1 MSATG
6 TWRDRTPWRA
16 TQRVAWEALK
26 KWHAEREGAMR
37 ASFSI
42 VRCLLMTA
50 AATVLIGCTS
60 VSPDSGAVGTPT
72 AAPVGSQTAAPVDR
86 RIPFTAQLREQWK
99 FTDDEI
105 KSLQFYV
112 HDTVLLSREATEGNR
127 VARGKLVASSGRYEI
142 ELPAG
147 TPGVAVRVEPNRLW
161 LCFET
166 DCSATL
172 MFSCANDG
180 CIKGWD
186 GKYNS
191 LVRAYS
197 GVEEEVDY
205 GGATYLMKPTTYI
218 EIDED
223 ALAKVQI
230 ERRVLPGKRLND
242 ARDCKLSRTSSLI
255 CPDIK

>member
-1 MSATG
+1 MQA
-6 TWRDRTPWRA
+6 
-16 TQRVAWEALK
+16 
-26 KWHAEREGAMR
+26 
-37 ASFSI
+37 FSI

-50 AATVLIGCTS
+50 AAIVLIGCTS
-60 VSPDSGAVGTPT
+60 VLPDSGAVGRPT
-72 AAPVGSQTAAPVDR
+72 ATPVGRPTATPVGRPTATPVDR
-86 RIPFTAQLREQWK
+86 RIPFTVQLREQWK

-127 VARGKLVASSGRYEI
+127 IARGKLVTSSGRYEI

-147 TPGVAVRVEPNRLW
+147 TPGVVIRVEPDRLW

-180 CIKGWD
+180 CTKGWG

-191 LVRAYS
+191 LVRAYT

-205 GGATYLMKPTTYI
+205 GGATYLMNPITYI

-242 ARDCKLSRTSSLI
+242 VRDCKLSRSSSLI

>member
-1 MSATG
+1 MH
-6 TWRDRTPWRA
+6 
-16 TQRVAWEALK
+16 V
-26 KWHAEREGAMR
+26 
-37 ASFSI
+37 FCI

-50 AATVLIGCTS
+50 AAIVLIGCTS
-60 VSPDSGAVGTPT
+60 VSPDSGAVGRPT
-72 AAPVGSQTAAPVDR
+72 ATPVDR
-86 RIPFTAQLREQWK
+86 RIPFTAQLREEWK
-99 FTDDEI
+99 FSDDEI

-112 HDTVLLSREATEGNR
+112 HDTVLLSREATERNR
-127 VARGKLVASSGRYEI
+127 IARGKLVPGSGRYEI

-147 TPGVAVRVEPNRLW
+147 TPGVVIRVAPDRLW

-180 CIKGWD
+180 CTKGWG

-191 LVRAYS
+191 LVRAYT
-197 GVEEEVDY
+197 GVEEEEVDY
-205 GGATYLMKPTTYI
+205 GGATYLMKPITYI

-223 ALAKVQI
+223 ALAKVPI
-230 ERRVLPGKRLND
+230 DRRVPGKRLED
-242 ARDCKLSRTSSLI
+242 ERDCKLSRSSSLI

>member
-1 MSATG
+1 MQA
-6 TWRDRTPWRA
+6 
-16 TQRVAWEALK
+16 
-26 KWHAEREGAMR
+26 
-37 ASFSI
+37 FSI

-50 AATVLIGCTS
+50 AEIALIGCTS
-60 VSPDSGAVGTPT
+60 VSPDSGAVVIPT
-72 AAPVGSQTAAPVDR
+72 ATPVAIATATPVDR
-86 RIPFTAQLREQWK
+86 RIPFTAQLREEWK

-127 VARGKLVASSGRYEI
+127 IARGKLVPSSGRYEI

-147 TPGVAVRVEPNRLW
+147 TPGAAVRVAPNSLW

-166 DCSATL
+166 DCSASL

-197 GVEEEVDY
+197 AVEEEVDY
-205 GGATYLMKPTTYI
+205 GGATYSMKPITYI
-218 EIDED
+218 EIDVD

-230 ERRVLPGKRLND
+230 ERRVLPGKRLD
-242 ARDCKLSRTSSLI
+242 AR
-255 CPDIK
+255 